1 MINNTGKTKVGP
13 SVCDPIGT
21 KIVMRDSRE
30 TAPRRHL
37 LLVTLHLFLARI
49 GAIVSNRKGKRPLTW
64 DLTKEETTFSFCFK
78 KKKKLFKDPFIAKLQ
93 K

>member
-30 TAPRRHL
+30 TAPRWHL
-37 LLVTLHLFLARI
+37 LLVTLHVFLVRT
-49 GAIVSNRKGKRPLTW
+49 GAMVSNRKGKRPLTLA
-64 DLTKEETTFSFCFK
+64 LTKEEIK
-78 KKKKLFKDPFIAKLQ
+78 N
-93 K
+93 